1 MSTYR
6 SRRVIPSAINTPTSI
21 RLLKINNLGASEA
34 ERALSEFIDASEL
47 NISGKA
53 TTDFN
58 TTGLA
63 GNSESPAVL
72 SQLKRIQRSLRGL
85 PPVISEQQSENKRS
99 ADEETDR
106 PNKKIKF
113 DESEDNTEE
122 VKEEEDD
129 EEQPKYEEEEE
140 EEEEE
145 EDDDEEEK
153 VQEEEE
159 EKEEEPVEKKK
170 SKKDKSKKDKEDKK
184 DKKKKKKH
192 S

>member
-21 RLLKINNLGASEA
+21 RVLKIKNLASSDA
-34 ERALSEFIDASEL
+34 ERVLTEFIEASEL

-53 TTDFN
+53 AGEAN

-85 PPVISEQQSENKRS
+85 PPVISEQTSENKR
-99 ADEETDR
+99 AAEEEADR

-113 DESEDNTEE
+113 DDNEDNTED
-122 VKEEEDD
+122 VN
-129 EEQPKYEEEEE
+129 
-140 EEEEE
+140 
-145 EDDDEEEK
+145 EK
-153 VQEEEE
+153 QQQEEEE
-159 EKEEEPVEKKK
+159 EKE
-170 SKKDKSKKDKEDKK
+170 
-184 DKKKKKKH
+184 
-192 S
+192 

>member
-34 ERALSEFIDASEL
+34 EKALSEFIDASEL

-140 EEEEE
+140 ED
-145 EDDDEEEK
+145 DDDEEEK
-153 VQEEEE
+153 VPEEEEE